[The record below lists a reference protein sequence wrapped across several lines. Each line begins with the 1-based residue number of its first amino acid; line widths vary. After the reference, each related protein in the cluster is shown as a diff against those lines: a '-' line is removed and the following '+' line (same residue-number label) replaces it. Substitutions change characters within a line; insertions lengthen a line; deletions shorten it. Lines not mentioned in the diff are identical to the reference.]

1 MLLEWIFS
9 LLTLTAMEI
18 VLGIDNIIFITIMVG
33 RLPAKQHELA
43 RRLGLT
49 VALGTRLLLLL
60 VLFWLV
66 NTLRQPLFDLTDL
79 GLTAAWFDADTNEI
93 SARDL
98 ILIAGGVWLI
108 GKSTFEIHANIE
120 GPRGPAAARGRPR
133 FGWTLVQIALL
144 DIVFSLDSVITAL
157 GMTTEEWIMIVAMIL
172 AVGVMMFFAGP
183 VGRFVENHPTIKV
196 LALSFLILIGVML
209 VGEGFDQHLN
219 RGYIY
224 FAMIFAVGV
233 ELLNMRVRQSHNPFE
248 PTHELRPIA
257 ERYEDV
263 ADRPSNEDDRNKERT
278 GTNEMKPKPERN

>member
-1 MLLEWIFS
+1 MVLEWIFS
-9 LLTLTAMEI
+9 LFTLTAMEI

-66 NTLRQPLFDLTDL
+66 NSLRHPLFDLTDL
-79 GLTAAWFDADTNEI
+79 GLPAAWFDAETNEI
-93 SARDL
+93 SVRDL

-120 GPRGPAAARGRPR
+120 GPRGPAAGRGRPR

-144 DIVFSLDSVITAL
+144 DIVFSLDSVITAI
-157 GMTTEEWIMIVAMIL
+157 GMTKEEWIMIVAMIL

-209 VGEGFDQHLN
+209 IGEGFDQHLN

-224 FAMIFAVGV
+224 FAMIFAVSV
-233 ELLNMRVRQSHNPFE
+233 ELLNMRVRPHRHSVE
-248 PTHELRPIA
+248 PRYGEPQA
-257 ERYEDV
+257 DKRYEAV
-263 ADRPSNEDDRNKERT
+263 VNPSEIKDTPQKL
-278 GTNEMKPKPERN
+278 